1 MGAETTR
8 AIEVTAGDGG
18 EDEDEDERPASAS
31 PEDVET
37 TTLYVLR
44 RSALESALGANLR
57 TVQRNARLECVGDV
71 SLLRNLDERT
81 RSALA
86 DALRPVCVEPGGVVF
101 EQGDEATENGD
112 ALYFVESGAIE
123 ISRDARLD
131 NRDAGRALRRAR
143 ALEQRTARAPK
154 ATASNAGAFL
164 LALSREDF
172 DRAGARPRAP
182 RSKRRR
188 RRRTGTS
195 RAVKTLF

>member
-1 MGAETTR
+1 M
-8 AIEVTAGDGG
+8 
-18 EDEDEDERPASAS
+18 
-31 PEDVET
+31 
-37 TTLYVLR
+37 
-44 RSALESALGANLR
+44 R

-71 SLLRNLDERT
+71 SLLRVLDERT

-86 DALRPVCVEPGGVVF
+86 DALRPVCVEPNGVVF
-101 EQGDEATENGD
+101 EQGDEAIENGD
-112 ALYFVESGAIE
+112 ALYFVESGAVPLAG
-123 ISRDARLD
+123 RARLD
-131 NRDAGRALRRAR
+131 NRDAGEHFGELALLNNEPRAA
-143 ALEQRTARAPK
+143 K

-188 RRRTGTS
+188 RRRTEAS